1 MVTEG
6 CALGFSGG
14 GAGIPVPRG
23 KKCGAG
29 GRAEQ
34 RLESSLGQAVLTALG

>member
-1 MVTEG
+1 MTEG

-23 KKCGAG
+23 KKCGTGSPAHDFG
-29 GRAEQ
+29 AFM
-34 RLESSLGQAVLTALG
+34 ESV

>member
-1 MVTEG
+1 MFPF
-6 CALGFSGG
+6 L
-14 GAGIPVPRG
+14 G

-34 RLESSLGQAVLTALG
+34 RLEFSLGQPVLTALA